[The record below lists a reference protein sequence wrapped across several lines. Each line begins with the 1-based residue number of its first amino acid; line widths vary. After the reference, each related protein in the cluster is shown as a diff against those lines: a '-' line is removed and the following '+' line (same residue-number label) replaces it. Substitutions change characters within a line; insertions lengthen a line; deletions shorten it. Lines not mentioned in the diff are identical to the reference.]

1 MMESFEMSNVRRI
14 EPAEGVPDGSYI
26 GSQTGYTVRFETPHG
41 TYQGQVTYGVRGINI
56 PRLILVRDGK
66 FSVHH
71 YIGD

>member
-1 MMESFEMSNVRRI
+1 MQSYEMSNVHRI

-26 GSQTGYTVRFETPHG
+26 GRQTGYLVSFETPHG
-41 TYQGQVTYGVRGINI
+41 KYEGLVIHGVRGINI
-56 PRLILVRDGK
+56 PRLILVSAGK